1 MKNSSIIIFLTASCI
16 WMFQSCN
23 LQPKEKTEVQQL
35 QHFMDSLQLAVETFH
50 ATPDTMFIETPIDP
64 EDPLI
69 TEVKTEITN
78 RNATMNYF
86 HYDLIVGDETYRIDR
101 IDGATEAYNKLIAV
115 IDETKLTES
124 EKAQVQKCKEL
135 FQKLTT
141 EFLSD
146 STSSIQ

>member
-1 MKNSSIIIFLTASCI
+1 
-16 WMFQSCN
+16 
-23 LQPKEKTEVQQL
+23 
-35 QHFMDSLQLAVETFH
+35 
-50 ATPDTMFIETPIDP
+50 
-64 EDPLI
+64 
-69 TEVKTEITN
+69 
-78 RNATMNYF
+78 MNYF
-86 HYDLIVGDETYRIDR
+86 HYDLIVGEETYRIDR